1 VPLREVTEDFVQA
14 KVLQFFQRLSGGGT
28 PLPVVS

>member
-14 KVLQFFQRLSGGGT
+14 KVLQFFQRLSGGG
-28 PLPVVS
+28 